1 MARSKWISFGAQQ
14 QLERAA
20 KAAAAAQ
27 TAAAIPLP
35 SSADAKKFGLENFG
49 NTCYA
54 NSVLQALYFCTP
66 FRDLILQDALDA
78 LSSHSV
84 SPIPSSAL
92 NKPPIPI
99 VPVRRKPERR
109 PSTFGN
115 PAEASSSS
123 SSTSPHPIPSSPATL
138 YSALQSLF
146 LNISTN
152 PGDKGTVAPRA
163 FIDKLKEL
171 NDIFRSTMHQD
182 AHEFLNYL
190 LNQVVEEIQEERKQ
204 AQNGINGDDL
214 SNSIATLGSAPPT
227 VITANSSNSGTN
239 PHDATHVHKL
249 FEGVLTSETRC
260 LTCETVSSRDESF
273 LDLSLDI
280 EQNSSVTA
288 CLRQFSASEMLCQR
302 NKFFCDS
309 CCDLQEAEKRM
320 KIKKLPN
327 VLALHLK
334 RFKYQEDLEKYI
346 KLAYRV
352 AFPFE
357 LRLFNTVDEM
367 DDVDRLYNLF
377 AIVVHIGNGPH
388 HGHYV
393 SIIKTAGTWL
403 VFDDDNVYP
412 IQESDIPKYFGESN
426 SGSAYVLYYQAVD
439 IDLASLGLRIPEP
452 QLSSDGQTHPTTT
465 SPHIFSSSQNTPILP
480 PGLHA
485 VSVSDADLENN
496 HQPPSVF
503 PTPTPPQPDKPTLPP
518 VTIPS
523 TQYAQTSTLSAG
535 PTPTTT
541 GFGAKMLNSLRR
553 QPSVT
558 NTRSPILIPSSPA
571 ANGNDTRK
579 TEKSPRMSASV
590 PSFVSSMDNN
600 SAKEDPP
607 PMPPLPPSFSPP
619 VPPPQIAIAHANESE
634 KEERE
639 REKEKEHPKEKE
651 KEKEKESKSKSLG
664 GWFVK
669 RKSMRLTEKSR
680 PDASPP
686 VEIPASPLRQEEPSS
701 SSHSGWF
708 KSSHSN
714 TQAPLRPV
722 RRPSENGSVA
732 ATADIFG
739 LHPGPDASRHRPPSG
754 KGHDSR
760 LNGYEDTFSI
770 GSTSSSPGSAS
781 LMQASSRP
789 ATGES
794 GLRTSMGPSTP
805 STSTT
810 GTRHDLP
817 PVPPPPRKSSM
828 VSSTERASRASVDRK
843 RSLDLHA
850 LSSNTPLSIGS
861 GASPV
866 AFSPVRPPKSPGRA
880 HTHRL
885 NISNGHIFSDPEL
898 AAQLSSTMMGEDVMG
913 SGAMSSSTP
922 TLPPYGSPAS
932 SRSLQPPPSSL
943 ATAIGTN
950 NSTGSSAH
958 SASSNLKRATRKLSI
973 TAPMLGLGFGRREKE
988 KERERERE
996 RLARQ
1001 QG

>member
-14 QLERAA
+14 QLMRAA
-20 KAAAAAQ
+20 KAAAAQ
-27 TAAAIPLP
+27 TAVIPLP

-66 FRDLILQDALDA
+66 FRDLILQDALDS
-78 LSSHSV
+78 LSPPTG
-84 SPIPSSAL
+84 SPLPSSAL

-99 VPVRRKPERR
+99 VPVRRKAERR

-115 PAEASSSS
+115 PAESSSS
-123 SSTSPHPIPSSPATL
+123 NTLVAPHPIPSSPPTL

-190 LNQVVEEIQEERKQ
+190 LNQIVEEIQEERKQ

-214 SNSIATLGSAPPT
+214 SNSVATLGSAPPT
-227 VITANSSNSGTN
+227 VITANSSNSGTH
-239 PHDATHVHKL
+239 PQDATLVHKL

-273 LDLSLDI
+273 LDLSIDI

-334 RFKYQEDLEKYI
+334 RFKLQEDLEKYI
-346 KLAYRV
+346 KLTYRV
-352 AFPFE
+352 AFPFD

-388 HGHYV
+388 HGHYI
-393 SIIKTAGTWL
+393 SIIKTVGTWL

-412 IQESDIPKYFGESN
+412 IQESDIPKYFGDSN
-426 SGSAYVLYYQAVD
+426 SGCAYVLYYQAVD
-439 IDLASLGLRIPEP
+439 IDPAALGLRTPEP
-452 QLSSDGQTHPTTT
+452 QLPLDGTTNPTPSSHTSSAGQNH
-465 SPHIFSSSQNTPILP
+465 QTPILP

-485 VSVSDADLENN
+485 ATVSDADLENN
-496 HQPPSVF
+496 HLPPPAS
-503 PTPTPPQPDKPTLPP
+503 PTPMTPSSPGQPDKPALPP
-518 VTIPS
+518 VIIPS
-523 TQYAQTSTLSAG
+523 TQYAQLDTISAG
-535 PTPTTT
+535 TTPTA
-541 GFGAKMLNSLRR
+541 GFGTKMLNTLRR
-553 QPSVT
+553 QPSTSIV
-558 NTRSPILIPSSPA
+558 RGAIPIPKSPA
-571 ANGNDTRK
+571 MNGTDTRK
-579 TEKSPRMSASV
+579 QVDKSPRTSASV
-590 PSFVSSMDNN
+590 PSFVSAMDAT
-600 SAKEDPP
+600 AKEDPP
-607 PMPPLPPSFSPP
+607 PMPPLPPSIQSPA
-619 VPPPQIAIAHANESE
+619 VAPQIAIAHAPELE
-634 KEERE
+634 KEEKG
-639 REKEKEHPKEKE
+639 KEKEEKE
-651 KEKEKESKSKSLG
+651 VKSKSLG
-664 GWFVK
+664 GWFGK
-669 RKSMRLTEKSR
+669 RKSIRLTEKSR
-680 PDASPP
+680 TDVSPTRD
-686 VEIPASPLRQEEPSS
+686 IPASPLRAEGTPS
-701 SSHSGWF
+701 SGWF
-708 KSSHSN
+708 KPSQSSV
-714 TQAPLRPV
+714 QAPLRPV
-722 RRPSENGSVA
+722 RRPSVNGSA
-732 ATADIFG
+732 SATADIFA
-739 LHPGPDASRHRPPSG
+739 LYPDASKHKSSAG
-754 KGHDSR
+754 KAGQDPR
-760 LNGYEDTFSI
+760 LNGHEDAFSI

-781 LMQASSRP
+781 LLQTTSSSRP

-794 GLRTSMGPSTP
+794 GRRTSMLGASTA

-810 GTRHDLP
+810 P
-817 PVPPPPRKSSM
+817 PVAHPPPRKSSAFPPPAARGAR
-828 VSSTERASRASVDRK
+828 TSVDRK

-850 LSSNTPLSIGS
+850 LSSASSPPLS
-861 GASPV
+861 PL
-866 AFSPVRPPKSPGRA
+866 RPPKSPARPHTA
-880 HTHRL
+880 HRV
-885 NISNGHIFSDPEL
+885 NISSGGVFSDPEL
-898 AAQLSSTMMGEDVMG
+898 PMRSSSSDADGGALSSSVP
-913 SGAMSSSTP
+913 A
-922 TLPPYGSPAS
+922 LPPYGSPPSSYTSAS
-932 SRSLQPPPSSL
+932 VRSPQPASL
-943 ATAIGTN
+943 ATSVGANT
-950 NSTGSSAH
+950 STGS

-988 KERERERE
+988 KKREKV
-996 RLARQ
+996 ARQ
-1001 QG
+1001 G